1 LNTIFTDLLV
11 SLEIFFS
18 RSITQSCEH
27 HALLAYLSNLLSS
40 NHKSSPDTCFHRL
53 CLHQLTHRHDPKA
66 PPKRASVAKPLQF
79 VTVTSTK
86 QKNRKDVS
94 KVVRTQ
100 AMRDYFWKQ
109 RNPDSSEAAA
119 SDLPMD
125 PSQYKGRFRLNSPP
139 NSAKAK
145 GAKKDKSRA
154 KKTSQ
159 VQLARVQKG
168 RPARDRGPLLDI
180 RFYLTDGLLEKIPPT
195 MLGATLDP
203 FDSYKI
209 DMKPEAMKLIWYCK
223 WLPTPVL
230 SMLPFLFC
238 SISCFSLLSIRHL
251 VSAWRYHMHMY
262 CRIISLVYTACL
274 IVSCLIS
281 SNLDV
286 PIQISKVTSKSSSSS
301 TSAAATPSSMPGKTA
316 LSSTPSCI
324 WSP

>member
-1 LNTIFTDLLV
+1 MFFG
-11 SLEIFFS
+11 IFFP
-18 RSITQSCEH
+18 RSVAQSWEYYH
-27 HALLAYLSNLLSS
+27 TLLAYSSDLLSS
-40 NHKSSPDTCFHRL
+40 NHKSSPNTPFHHLCF
-53 CLHQLTHRHDPKA
+53 HQLTHRYDPKA

-139 NSAKAK
+139 NSTKAK

-154 KKTSQ
+154 KKASQ
-159 VQLARVQKG
+159 VQVARVQKG

-203 FDSYKI
+203 FDSFKI

-223 WLPTPVL
+223 CLP
-230 SMLPFLFC
+230 
-238 SISCFSLLSIRHL
+238 SISVPSSVSAPSHYVILSLLG
-251 VSAWRYHMHMY
+251 V
-262 CRIISLVYTACL
+262 IICICIAISYL
-274 IVSCLIS
+274 SC
-281 SNLDV
+281 
-286 PIQISKVTSKSSSSS
+286 IQYFLSYL
-301 TSAAATPSSMPGKTA
+301 A
-316 LSSTPSCI
+316 LSLLT
-324 WSP
+324 